1 MRAGIPYLHGMAAD
15 QSNKPSHSLAD
26 HSFGAFSTHAHAPGE
41 EADHEHDADDNLV
54 AEGSRE
60 LEEVPLVS
68 IGIDIGS
75 SGTQVV
81 FSRLL
86 MRGPGEPLAMR
97 RQAKSRETLFMS
109 PVSMTPFNDDGR
121 TINGVRLRAIVDR
134 AYVMAGI
141 TPDDV
146 ETGAVIMTGAAAR
159 RDNAAA
165 IMDALAEESGEL
177 VATAAGDHLEAV
189 LAAHGSGAVEVSR
202 RDMSRILNVDIG
214 GATTKFALVDAGR
227 VTSTAALRVGGRL
240 VAFDLDNRIVRLDGD
255 GAEHARR
262 AGVDWRGGDIADKA
276 DMQIVADS
284 MASMVIA
291 ALTQNPLPADIA
303 EAFITEPIADLGALD
318 GVMFSGGV
326 AEYVYL
332 REKRDFGDLGWR
344 LGRAIRRAFDDGR
357 VPFALLAPGECIRA
371 TALGASQFS
380 VQMSGAT
387 SCITS
392 HAKLLPRRN
401 LPVLMPPYDFSG
413 PLDAGAIAQAI
424 ARHRVLFDDDDP
436 VREAAFAFRWRG
448 APEYTRVRALAEGLR
463 EALADRI
470 AAGTNLYIMLEG
482 DAALTLGAILK
493 QELALA
499 GEILV
504 LDGINLRDFDY
515 VDIGRIRMPS
525 GMVPVTVKSL
535 VFGGAPDR
543 GEAAEEG
550 SERPS

>member
-1 MRAGIPYLHGMAAD
+1 MSAD
-15 QSNKPSHSLAD
+15 TPPKPTHSLAD
-26 HSFGAFSTHAHAPGE
+26 HAFGAFSAHAHAPGE

-54 AEGSRE
+54 LDPRE
-60 LEEVPLVS
+60 NTEVPLVS
-68 IGIDIGS
+68 IGVDIGS

-81 FSRLL
+81 FSKLL
-86 MRGPGEPLAMR
+86 MRGPGEPLTMR

-146 ETGAVIMTGAAAR
+146 ETGAVVMTGAAAR
-159 RDNAAA
+159 RENAAA
-165 IMDALAEESGEL
+165 IMEALAEEGGEL
-177 VATAAGDHLEAV
+177 VAAAAGDHLEAV
-189 LAAHGSGAVEVSR
+189 LAAYGSGAVEASR
-202 RDMSRILNVDIG
+202 RDMSRLLNVDIG
-214 GATTKFALVDAGR
+214 GATTKFALVDCGR
-227 VTSTAALRVGGRL
+227 VAETAALRVGGRL
-240 VAFDLDNRIVRLDGD
+240 VAFDLDNRIVRLEGD

-262 AGVDWRGGDIADKA
+262 AGVDWRGGTVAGKE
-276 DMQIVADS
+276 DMQRVADA
-284 MASMVIA
+284 MARMVIA
-291 ALTQNPLPADIA
+291 ALAERPLPRDVAD
-303 EAFITEPIADLGALD
+303 AFLTQPIGDFGALD

-344 LGRAIRRAFDDGR
+344 LGRAIRRAFDAGE
-357 VPFALLAPGECIRA
+357 VPYALAPPGECIRA

-413 PLDAGAIAQAI
+413 PLDAGAIAEAI
-424 ARHRVLFDDDDP
+424 RRHRVLFDDDDP
-436 VREAAFAFRWRG
+436 AREAAFAFRWRG
-448 APEYTRVRALAEGLR
+448 PPEYARVRALAEGLR
-463 EALADRI
+463 EGLADRV
-470 AAGTNLYIMLEG
+470 AAGTNLYVMLEG

-493 QELALA
+493 QEVTLAN
-499 GEILV
+499 EVLV
-504 LDGINLRDFDY
+504 LDGVNLRDFDY

-535 VFGGAPDR
+535 VFGSPDGA
-543 GEAAEEG
+543 
-550 SERPS
+550 

>member
-1 MRAGIPYLHGMAAD
+1 
-15 QSNKPSHSLAD
+15 
-26 HSFGAFSTHAHAPGE
+26 
-41 EADHEHDADDNLV
+41 
-54 AEGSRE
+54 
-60 LEEVPLVS
+60 
-68 IGIDIGS
+68 
-75 SGTQVV
+75 
-81 FSRLL
+81 
-86 MRGPGEPLAMR
+86 
-97 RQAKSRETLFMS
+97 
-109 PVSMTPFNDDGR
+109 
-121 TINGVRLRAIVDR
+121 
-134 AYVMAGI
+134 
-141 TPDDV
+141 
-146 ETGAVIMTGAAAR
+146 
-159 RDNAAA
+159 
-165 IMDALAEESGEL
+165 
-177 VATAAGDHLEAV
+177 
-189 LAAHGSGAVEVSR
+189 
-202 RDMSRILNVDIG
+202 
-214 GATTKFALVDAGR
+214 
-227 VTSTAALRVGGRL
+227 
-240 VAFDLDNRIVRLDGD
+240 
-255 GAEHARR
+255 
-262 AGVDWRGGDIADKA
+262 
-276 DMQIVADS
+276 MQIVADS

-436 VREAAFAFRWRG
+436 AREAAFAFRWRG

-504 LDGINLRDFDY
+504 LDGINAARFRLRGHRSHPNALRHGPGDGEKPR
-515 VDIGRIRMPS
+515 VRRGARSGR
-525 GMVPVTVKSL
+525 
-535 VFGGAPDR
+535 GGRR
-543 GEAAEEG
+543 GV
-550 SERPS
+550 

>member
-1 MRAGIPYLHGMAAD
+1 
-15 QSNKPSHSLAD
+15 
-26 HSFGAFSTHAHAPGE
+26 
-41 EADHEHDADDNLV
+41 
-54 AEGSRE
+54 
-60 LEEVPLVS
+60 
-68 IGIDIGS
+68 
-75 SGTQVV
+75 
-81 FSRLL
+81 
-86 MRGPGEPLAMR
+86 
-97 RQAKSRETLFMS
+97 
-109 PVSMTPFNDDGR
+109 
-121 TINGVRLRAIVDR
+121 
-134 AYVMAGI
+134 
-141 TPDDV
+141 
-146 ETGAVIMTGAAAR
+146 MTGAAAR

-165 IMDALAEESGEL
+165 IMDALAQESGEL

-189 LAAHGSGAVEVSR
+189 LAAYGSGAVEVSR
-202 RDMSRILNVDIG
+202 AAMSRILNIDIG
-214 GATTKFALVDAGR
+214 GATTKFALVDSGR
-227 VTSTAALRVGGRL
+227 VTATAALRVGGRL

-262 AGVDWRGGDIADKA
+262 AGVNWRGGEVADKA
-276 DMQIVADS
+276 EMQKVAES

-344 LGRAIRRAFDDGR
+344 LGRAIRRAFDDGA
-357 VPFALLAPGECIRA
+357 VPFALLPPGECIRA

-413 PLDAGAIAQAI
+413 PLDAGALADAI
-424 ARHRVLFDDDDP
+424 RRHRVLFDDDDP
-436 VREAAFAFRWRG
+436 AREVAFAFRWRG

-470 AAGTNLYIMLEG
+470 AAGTNLYVMLEG

-493 QELALA
+493 QELALP

-504 LDGINLRDFDY
+504 LDGITLRDFDY

-535 VFGGAPDR
+535 VFG
-543 GEAAEEG
+543 AAIPPEG
-550 SERPS
+550 GVSAS

>member
-1 MRAGIPYLHGMAAD
+1 MAAD
-15 QSNKPSHSLAD
+15 TPDKPTHSLND
-26 HSFGAFSTHAHAPGE
+26 HAFGAFSSHAHAPGE
-41 EADHEHDADDNLV
+41 EADHVHDADDNLV
-54 AEGSRE
+54 LDPRE
-60 LEEVPLVS
+60 NTDVPLVS
-68 IGIDIGS
+68 IGVDIGS

-97 RQAKSRETLFMS
+97 RQTKARETLFMS

-141 TPDDV
+141 TPDEV

-165 IMDALAEESGEL
+165 IMDALAEEGGEL
-177 VATAAGDHLEAV
+177 VAAAAGDHLEAV
-189 LAAHGSGAVEVSR
+189 LAAYGSGAVEISR
-202 RDMSRILNVDIG
+202 REMSRILNVDIG
-214 GATTKFALVDAGR
+214 GATTKFALVDCGR
-227 VTSTAALRVGGRL
+227 IEQSAALRVGGRL
-240 VAFDLDNRIVRLDGD
+240 VAFDLDNKIVRLEGD

-262 AGVDWRGGDIADKA
+262 LGINWRGDAIANKQE
-276 DMQIVADS
+276 MQQVAEA
-284 MASMVIA
+284 MAEMVIA
-291 ALTQNPLPADIA
+291 SLTQRPMPEDVAG
-303 EAFITEPIADLGALD
+303 AFITQPLGELGALD

-344 LGRAIRRAFDDGR
+344 LGRAVRRAFDDER
-357 VPFALLAPGECIRA
+357 VPFKLLPPGECMRA

-392 HAKLLPRRN
+392 HALLLPRRN

-413 PLDAGAIAQAI
+413 PIEAKSIAQAI
-424 ARHRVLFDDDDP
+424 RRHRVLFDDTDP
-436 VREAAFAFRWRG
+436 AREAAFAFRWRG
-448 APEYTRVRALAEGLR
+448 APGYERVRALADGLR
-463 EALADRI
+463 VGLSDRV
-470 AAGTNLYIMLEG
+470 AAGTNLYVMLEG

-493 QELALA
+493 QELKLPN
-499 GEILV
+499 EILV
-504 LDGINLRDFDY
+504 LDGITLRDFDY

-525 GMVPVTVKSL
+525 AMVPVTVKSL
-535 VFGGAPDR
+535 VFGGA
-543 GEAAEEG
+543 GA
-550 SERPS
+550 S

>member
-1 MRAGIPYLHGMAAD
+1 MAAD
-15 QSNKPSHSLAD
+15 TPDKPTHSLYD
-26 HSFGAFSTHAHAPGE
+26 HAFGAFSTHAHAPGE
-41 EADHEHDADDNLV
+41 EADHVHDADDNLV
-54 AEGSRE
+54 LDPRE
-60 LEEVPLVS
+60 NTDVPLVS
-68 IGIDIGS
+68 IGVDIGS

-97 RQAKSRETLFMS
+97 RLTKARETLFMS

-165 IMDALAEESGEL
+165 IMDALAEEGGEL
-177 VATAAGDHLEAV
+177 VAAAAGDHLEAV
-189 LAAHGSGAVEVSR
+189 LAAYGSGAVELSR
-202 RDMSRILNVDIG
+202 REMSRILNVDIG
-214 GATTKFALVDAGR
+214 GATTKFALVDCGR
-227 VTSTAALRVGGRL
+227 IEQSAALRVGGRL
-240 VAFDLDNRIVRLDGD
+240 VAFDLDNKIVRLEGD
-255 GAEHARR
+255 GAEHARQV
-262 AGVDWRGGDIADKA
+262 GINWQGGAIANKEE
-276 DMQIVADS
+276 MQQVADA
-284 MASMVIA
+284 MAAMVIA
-291 ALTQNPLPADIA
+291 ALGERPLSSDVAD
-303 EAFITEPIADLGALD
+303 AFITEPLGALGALD

-357 VPFALLAPGECIRA
+357 VALTLLPPGECMRA

-392 HAKLLPRRN
+392 HALLLPRRN

-413 PLDAGAIAQAI
+413 AIDAKSIAQAI
-424 ARHRVLFDDDDP
+424 RRHRVLFDDTDP
-436 VREAAFAFRWRG
+436 AREAAFAFRWRG
-448 APEYTRVRALAEGLR
+448 APDYERVRALADGLR
-463 EALADRI
+463 VGLSDRV
-470 AAGTNLYIMLEG
+470 AAGTNLYVMLEG

-493 QELALA
+493 QELKLPN
-499 GEILV
+499 EILV
-504 LDGINLRDFDY
+504 LDGITLRDFDY

-525 GMVPVTVKSL
+525 AMVPVTVKSL
-535 VFGGAPDR
+535 VFGGA
-543 GEAAEEG
+543 GV
-550 SERPS
+550 

>member
-1 MRAGIPYLHGMAAD
+1 MAAD
-15 QSNKPSHSLAD
+15 QPNKPSHSLAD

-262 AGVDWRGGDIADKA
+262 AGVNWRGGDIADKA

-436 VREAAFAFRWRG
+436 AREAAFAFRWRG

-470 AAGTNLYIMLEG
+470 AAGTNLYVMLEG

-493 QELALA
+493 QELALP

-504 LDGINLRDFDY
+504 LDGITLRDFDY

-543 GEAAEEG
+543 GEAAGEG